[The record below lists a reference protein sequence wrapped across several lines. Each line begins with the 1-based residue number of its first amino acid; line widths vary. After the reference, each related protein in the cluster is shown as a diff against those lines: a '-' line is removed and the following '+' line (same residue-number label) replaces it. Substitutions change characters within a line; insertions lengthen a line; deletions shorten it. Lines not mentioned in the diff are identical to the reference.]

1 MEQKLD
7 FEHRLTAVEER
18 SKSNVHR
25 LDDLE
30 RRQDNLETLA
40 GSVAALVE
48 REKHIESDVKE
59 IKAEVKTLAAKPAKK
74 WESLEEKALLTIVA
88 AAIGYILAQI
98 GVA

>member
-40 GSVAALVE
+40 GSVAALAE
-48 REKHIESDVKE
+48 REKRMESDVQE
-59 IKAEVKTLAAKPAKK
+59 IKTDVKALAAKPAKK
-74 WESLEEKALLTIVA
+74 WESVEEKVLLTVVA
-88 AAIGYILAQI
+88 AVVGYILAQI